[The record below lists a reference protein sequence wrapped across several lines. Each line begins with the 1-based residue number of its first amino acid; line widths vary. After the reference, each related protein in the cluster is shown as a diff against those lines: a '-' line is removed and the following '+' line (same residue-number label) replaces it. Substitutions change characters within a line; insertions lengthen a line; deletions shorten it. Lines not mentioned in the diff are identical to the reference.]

1 MDVNGQ
7 NSLHHIN
14 LRENGS
20 MYPLPLSSSSSTSS
34 EITESSAA
42 HGVSQGSYP
51 YPSKMS
57 TTSISSDASISSND
71 NTATN
76 TKYNNRISAP
86 TSLNFNNL
94 ASQGSSNIDRTK
106 NQDIGPQANSSNN
119 ISMGIGDNLISQAI
133 SGMIIH
139 FREIHNFNY
148 IDFLINILPKS

>member
-1 MDVNGQ
+1 MQD
-7 NSLHHIN
+7 
-14 LRENGS
+14 NGS

-51 YPSKMS
+51 LPSKMS

-76 TKYNNRISAP
+76 LKYNNRISAP

-94 ASQGSSNIDRTK
+94 PNQSNLVEDKTKSQEIGHQENSTNIM
-106 NQDIGPQANSSNN
+106 SV
-119 ISMGIGDNLISQAI
+119 GIGDSLISQAI
-133 SGMIIH
+133 SGMTSH
-139 FREIHNFNY
+139 
-148 IDFLINILPKS
+148 S